1 MFAGRGLGRKE
12 SVKKGLEGPVWACGV
27 GLENESLS
35 PRQEY
40 SRQLLRKECVGCWV
54 TQDPDAGAQ
63 GVGLTF

>member
-1 MFAGRGLGRKE
+1 M
-12 SVKKGLEGPVWACGV
+12 KKGLEGPVWACGV

-35 PRQEY
+35 PRQGY